1 VQCDILGIAGDAI
14 KQGNKER
21 EREREREEKE
31 ISGKAR

>member
-1 VQCDILGIAGDAI
+1 VTYWALLEMLLSKEI
-14 KQGNKER
+14 KR

>member
-1 VQCDILGIAGDAI
+1 VTYWALLEMLLSKEI
-14 KQGNKER
+14 KRER